1 MIRNYYNMIKQNYM
15 FDNNII
21 SMEKIPLKQDSSEQ
35 IMLMIDRIL
44 NHF

>member
-1 MIRNYYNMIKQNYM
+1 M

-21 SMEKIPLKQDSSEQ
+21 SMERIPLKQESTQS